1 MLTAPNIHL
10 NIIFWLH
17 KTRHLDGRL
26 MYLLYISKAQVQMWV
41 RKKVLC
47 YLHYDLKYVWR
58 FNNAAGQIDE
68 GHQEKTL
75 GYWERPQCLH
85 AEHAEQ
91 SSENPKCSQHFSC
104 PSDPCS
110 GKLWDVIIILC
121 KVKFL
126 KNCAAVSSRLTIDN
140 ISHRPDSITVDNT
153 ASWRAGE
160 LGTRP
165 AAARTDRPAWN
176 LNLIST
182 KMWRQAQWRFW
193 LLVAWSSIAHIC
205 IVLDLISFKN

>member
-1 MLTAPNIHL
+1 
-10 NIIFWLH
+10 
-17 KTRHLDGRL
+17 
-26 MYLLYISKAQVQMWV
+26 MWV

-58 FNNAAGQIDE
+58 FNNAPGQIDE

-110 GKLWDVIIILC
+110 EKLWDVIIILC

-126 KNCAAVSSRLTIDN
+126 KNCAAVSSRLTIFH
-140 ISHRPDSITVDNT
+140 IGPIQQTVDT
-153 ASWRAGE
+153 ARWV
-160 LGTRP
+160 GTRP
-165 AAARTDRPAWN
+165 AAARTDRLTWN

-193 LLVAWSSIAHIC
+193 LLAAWSSKAHFC

>member
-1 MLTAPNIHL
+1 
-10 NIIFWLH
+10 
-17 KTRHLDGRL
+17 
-26 MYLLYISKAQVQMWV
+26 MYLCYDLWYISKAQVQMWV

-58 FNNAAGQIDE
+58 FNNAPGQIDE

-110 GKLWDVIIILC
+110 EKLWDVIIILC

-140 ISHRPDSITVDNT
+140 ISHRPDSINCGHRELT
-153 ASWRAGE
+153 AGE
-160 LGTRP
+160 LGSWGP
-165 AAARTDRPAWN
+165 VLLQQELTD
-176 LNLIST
+176 
-182 KMWRQAQWRFW
+182 WRG
-193 LLVAWSSIAHIC
+193 I
-205 IVLDLISFKN
+205 